1 MGGRCRCRLQRSAH
15 MPARPLPVL
24 RRWQLVQPVPHGRA
38 GARQLLREPSACAHR
53 EGIAVFAGRG
63 PGGEVLRSVH
73 GRRDRGKDWVR
84 HRGAGRRRG
93 SGGSGRPPRNTCG
106 RLQARMN
113 QGLSCRP
120 HAGAHGA
127 ARSGDREGRTWW
139 GLVWRYVMG
148 WYMPGALLFVCHL
161 QLLVCC
167 SLGSAA
173 AWMQPRGGSGRVGRW
188 GKTAVLHC
196 WCRHMWALGYSE
208 MAGFAAGHG
217 LIAGCCCGCRW
228 RGEDTCFR
236 LCE

>member
-1 MGGRCRCRLQRSAH
+1 
-15 MPARPLPVL
+15 
-24 RRWQLVQPVPHGRA
+24 
-38 GARQLLREPSACAHR
+38 
-53 EGIAVFAGRG
+53 
-63 PGGEVLRSVH
+63 
-73 GRRDRGKDWVR
+73 
-84 HRGAGRRRG
+84 
-93 SGGSGRPPRNTCG
+93 
-106 RLQARMN
+106 
-113 QGLSCRP
+113 
-120 HAGAHGA
+120 
-127 ARSGDREGRTWW
+127 
-139 GLVWRYVMG
+139 MG

-236 LCE
+236 LCVQTGVDSGLGMR